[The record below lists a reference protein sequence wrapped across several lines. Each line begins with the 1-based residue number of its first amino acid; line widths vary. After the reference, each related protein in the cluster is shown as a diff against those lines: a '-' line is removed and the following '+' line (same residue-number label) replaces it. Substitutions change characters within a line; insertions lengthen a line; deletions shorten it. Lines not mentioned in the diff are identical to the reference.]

1 MLGKIAA
8 CRPEGAQEAAEYYA
22 RALTLAEALGMRPL
36 VAHCRLSLGALY
48 PRFGDA
54 DRAREHL
61 ARAVSAYR
69 ELDMP
74 SWRAEA
80 ESEWSRTV

>member
-1 MLGKIAA
+1 
-8 CRPEGAQEAAEYYA
+8 
-22 RALTLAEALGMRPL
+22 MRPL
-36 VAHCRLSLGALY
+36 VAHCHLSLGALY

-61 ARAVSAYR
+61 ARAISAYR

-80 ESEWSRTV
+80 ESERSRTA